1 MSRSRSNSN
10 SLHMQTAESSSNGN
24 STSHALLADK
34 PSAVTTSKI
43 AMPSNDTDTN
53 KKLVV
58 TGKPKIS
65 YIVTLAPLNNTFVK
79 KVLILP
85 PFPQTL
91 KLGRP
96 LTAASGS
103 NGVNT
108 SQTMASSNN
117 GFFESR
123 ILSRTHAQLQ
133 LTEDNEILI
142 TDLNSSNGSY
152 LNDNKLQPMKQYKVA
167 QGDVITLGADI
178 IPNNSNANSGN
189 NFNGIHRRIVALV
202 QEITPIVDLGYKEQD
217 TFNKRMLQSSL
228 FGDLIGDVDD
238 YKLFTHGNSFL
249 LDSEEEEEGI
259 TKIYKFL
266 KKEIHLSN
274 ERNYKLERINVFM
287 KNFVKEI
294 GVLDEKNFKH
304 LEQVKKNYYDAVNDS
319 LSKKYEVAQEKNL
332 KILKDKNFQLE
343 NSFINFRKEKDE
355 KLLTVEE
362 QMNKMRNT
370 IEDLETKLQVAKV
383 KQPVVE
389 KLEKETEINE
399 NGKENNQRVVKSESE
414 VTLNEKTKE
423 VTKNDDIAGPV
434 SKDYKIA
441 YISSICVV
449 GIFSAFMAYSQNK

>member
-1 MSRSRSNSN
+1 
-10 SLHMQTAESSSNGN
+10 MQTAESSSNGSSN
-24 STSHALLADK
+24 GSNNALLADK
-34 PSAVTTSKI
+34 HRAVSVSKV
-43 AMPSNDTDTN
+43 ALPGNDRDSS
-53 KKLVV
+53 KKILVS
-58 TGKPKIS
+58 GKPKIS

-96 LTAASGS
+96 LTATSGS
-103 NGVNT
+103 NGVNA
-108 SQTMASSNN
+108 SQTTASSNN

-133 LTEDNEILI
+133 LTEDNEVLI

-152 LNDNKLQPMKQYKVA
+152 LNDNKLQPMKPYKIA

-238 YKLFTHGNSFL
+238 YKLFTHGNAFL
-249 LDSEEEEEGI
+249 LDSEDEEEGI

-274 ERNYKLERINVFM
+274 ERNYKLERINMFM
-287 KNFVKEI
+287 KNFVQEI
-294 GVLDEKNFKH
+294 GNLDEKKVKH
-304 LEQVKKNYYDAVNDS
+304 FEQVKKNYYDAVNDS
-319 LSKKYEVAQEKNL
+319 LSKKYELVQEKNL

-343 NSFINFRKEKDE
+343 SNLVNFRKEKDE
-355 KLLTVEE
+355 KLLTFEE

-383 KQPVVE
+383 KQPVIE
-389 KLEKETEINE
+389 KLEKENE
-399 NGKENNQRVVKSESE
+399 KEKNQRVAKVENEARFK
-414 VTLNEKTKE
+414 EKTSD
-423 VTKNDDIAGPV
+423 VVKNDDIAGPV

-449 GIFSAFMAYSQNK
+449 GLFSAFMAYSQNK